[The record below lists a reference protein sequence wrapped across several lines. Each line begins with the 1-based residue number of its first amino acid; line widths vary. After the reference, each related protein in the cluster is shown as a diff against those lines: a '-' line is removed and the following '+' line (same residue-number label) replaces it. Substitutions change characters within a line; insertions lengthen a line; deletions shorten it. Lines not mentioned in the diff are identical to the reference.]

1 MEAGQFSGTEWR
13 LRGDLEIPGSTPVR
27 SNLST
32 AFAVRPLRLLF
43 CSDLFHAWH
52 GPEMTSGAR
61 LIKSV
66 CR

>member
-32 AFAVRPLRLLF
+32 AFAVRPLRFLKTCYCFVLICF
-43 CSDLFHAWH
+43 MH
-52 GPEMTSGAR
+52 GMA
-61 LIKSV
+61 LK
-66 CR
+66 